1 MAPEAYNGN
10 TVLKSDVWSLGI
22 SLIEMADGKNPY
34 SGKTMAVI
42 MNRVINEEPPSMSSP
57 NWSSGFTDF
66 VNRCLVKD
74 VEKRASVEELMHV
87 IAALWGKE

>member
-1 MAPEAYNGN
+1 MAPGAYNGN
-10 TVLKSDVWSLGI
+10 TELKSDVWSLGI

-34 SGKTMAVI
+34 CGKTMAVI